1 MLKSL
6 SVTPIA
12 TLLSDMARKVAR
24 SLRSPDSSDFL
35 TLARES
41 QHNLSVQVAVQHEY
55 RAPQHRPG
63 LRVQRGHAL
72 RGGVRPRHR
81 DGLRQ
86 PPLLGH
92 QRPRHTVKALPFFC

>member
-12 TLLSDMARKVAR
+12 TLLSDMARKVAK

-41 QHNLSVQVAVQHEY
+41 QHNWSVQVAVQHQY

-81 DGLRQ
+81 DGLR
-86 PPLLGH
+86 
-92 QRPRHTVKALPFFC
+92 